1 MAHNVLVVANE
12 TIGGRTLM
20 DAVRARHEA
29 HDDVRFH
36 LVVPTTRPKHGNI
49 IYDEAVRDAAQVRVD
64 LALNYVSS
72 LGIQATG
79 EVGDADPYTAA
90 MDAAAVLRPD
100 EIIVS
105 THPVTTSGWLRRD
118 LVDRISARSHVPVEH
133 VVTDLDREGLPFTV
147 TLVIANR
154 TATGEE
160 LMQRLRAKAEEDS
173 ARLFI
178 LVVPQDGKDGRAPAN
193 ARRHLTGALAQ
204 LREAGLLASGM
215 IGDPNP
221 YDATMNALQ
230 FYRVDE
236 IVISTLGPQSSGW
249 LRTDLVE
256 RVRRVS
262 NLPVEHVLAA
272 EGAPVEA
279 A

>member
-1 MAHNVLVVANE
+1 MAHKVLVVANE
-12 TIGGRTLM
+12 TIAGRPLM
-20 DAVRARHEA
+20 EAVRARHEA
-29 HDDVRFH
+29 HDDAHFH
-36 LVVPTTRPKHGNI
+36 LLVPSTRPRHGNI

-64 LALNYVSS
+64 LALSYVSN

-79 EVGDADPYTAA
+79 EVGDADPYTATQ
-90 MDAAAVLRPD
+90 DATAVFHPD
-100 EIIVS
+100 EIILS
-105 THPVTTSGWLRRD
+105 THPATTSGWLRRD
-118 LVDRISARSHVPVEH
+118 LVDRIRASSGVPVDH
-133 VVTDLDREGLPFTV
+133 VVTDLDREGLLFTV
-147 TLVIANR
+147 TLVVANR
-154 TATGEE
+154 TATGDE
-160 LMQRLRAKAEEDS
+160 LMERLRAKAEGDPT
-173 ARLFI
+173 RLFI
-178 LVVPQDGKDGRAPAN
+178 FVVPQDGKDGHAPAN
-193 ARRHLTGALAQ
+193 ARRHLQGALAQ

-215 IGDPNP
+215 IAVPNP

-236 IVISTLGPQSSGW
+236 IVISTLGRQSSGW

-256 RVRRVS
+256 RVRKVS